1 MTSQPGPE
9 APLRSAAERDAAAA
23 YAKAF
28 ADSPDDVQ
36 TKLTNFTKYIRRQDL
51 TRLLARYEIF
61 KQVLDVKGSIVE
73 CGVRGGGGLMAW
85 AKLCSTFEPFAI
97 HRRVVGFDTFAGFP
111 SLSDQDRPGAGA
123 ELAVHR
129 VGGFRP
135 QHDVHGELS
144 DLIALYDRRRILGSH
159 TKVELVRGDACQT
172 IPAYVESNRHLLVA
186 LLFLDFDLYAPTR
199 TALQYLLPRMPK
211 GAVLA
216 FDEVNS
222 AHWPG
227 ETDALLEML
236 DLRSLE
242 LKKFPFDPNV
252 AYAVL

>member
-1 MTSQPGPE
+1 MSAPVLANVEPANE
-9 APLRSAAERDAAAA
+9 AELFERAGGSVAERLGDFEKWVSRPALLR
-23 YAKAF
+23 F
-28 ADSPDDVQ
+28 AV
-36 TKLTNFTKYIRRQDL
+36 
-51 TRLLARYEIF
+51 RYELF
-61 KQVLDVKGSIVE
+61 RKVLEVKGSIVE
-73 CGVRGGGGLMAW
+73 CGVRGGGGVMAW

-97 HRRVVGFDTFAGFP
+97 HRRVIGFDTFEGFP
-111 SLSDQDRPGAGA
+111 SLAPEDRPRAGA
-123 ELAVHR
+123 ELAVQK

-135 QHDVHGELS
+135 AHDMYGELAE
-144 DLIALYDRRRILGSH
+144 LIALYDRRRILGSQ

-172 IPAYVESNRHLLVA
+172 IPAYVASNRHLLVA
-186 LLFLDFDLYAPTR
+186 LLFLDFDVYAPTK
-199 TALQYLLPRMPK
+199 TALEHLLPRMPK

-227 ETDALLEML
+227 ETEAMLEML
-236 DLRSLE
+236 DLRSIE

>member
-1 MTSQPGPE
+1 MSAELSQVTE
-9 APLRSAAERDAAAA
+9 AMSEAEVFERAGGSVAERLVDFEKWVPRPALLR
-23 YAKAF
+23 F
-28 ADSPDDVQ
+28 AV
-36 TKLTNFTKYIRRQDL
+36 
-51 TRLLARYEIF
+51 RYELF
-61 KQVLDVKGSIVE
+61 RRVLEVKGSIVE